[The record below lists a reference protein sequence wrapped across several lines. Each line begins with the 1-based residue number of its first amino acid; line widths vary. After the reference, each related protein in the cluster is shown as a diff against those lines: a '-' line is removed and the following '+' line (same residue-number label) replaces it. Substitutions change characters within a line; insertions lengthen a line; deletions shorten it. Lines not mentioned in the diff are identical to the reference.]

1 MIRDD
6 EFSVLEFAIHHPTV
20 AHNPTPIILFSFFFS
35 PMHTPRYRKDAKKVQ
50 KLEAQIP
57 YHEGR
62 GNLEEANKIREQIA
76 DIMAKAKAGQ
86 A

>member
-1 MIRDD
+1 MGTERM
-6 EFSVLEFAIHHPTV
+6 LKG
-20 AHNPTPIILFSFFFS
+20 L
-35 PMHTPRYRKDAKKVQ
+35 

-62 GNLEEANKIREQIA
+62 GNMEEADKIREQIA
-76 DIMAKAKAGQ
+76 DIMAKARAGQ